1 MIPSLIDFF
10 TADSKQFGELVGTSN
25 LFSLDVGKQ
34 GVRIVW
40 AIFHPKNGVQIEPK
54 AAFSKIPPWNLR

>member
-1 MIPSLIDFF
+1 MFLIFRVRIFKSHVLISMIPSLIDFF

-34 GVRIVW
+34 GVRIV
-40 AIFHPKNGVQIEPK
+40 
-54 AAFSKIPPWNLR
+54 